1 MTTRNNIVNISKKEW
16 TSRLFLIAVRKKRE
30 KYWQDMLSGHKDF
43 EETSDA
49 WEELWDLTMR
59 HFGELYGVGSP
70 RYEKIIDGEWN
81 RQIDIYLDSEKK
93 GKVINKIHD
102 RAKYLRKL

>member
-1 MTTRNNIVNISKKEW
+1 MTRRNNIVKISKQEW
-16 TSRLFLIAVRKKRE
+16 ASRLFLLAVRKERE
-30 KYWQDMLSGHKDF
+30 KYWQDMLGSHKDF

-59 HFGELYGVGSP
+59 QFGKLYGVGSK
-70 RYEKIIDGEWN
+70 RYESIIDGEWN
-81 RQIDIYLDSEKK
+81 RQIDIYLESERQ
-93 GKVINKIHD
+93 GKVIREIHD

>member
-1 MTTRNNIVNISKKEW
+1 MTVRNNIVNISKQEW
-16 TSRLFLIAVRKKRE
+16 ASRLSLLAVRKKRE
-30 KYWQDMLSGHKDF
+30 KYWQDMLSDHKDF

-81 RQIDIYLDSEKK
+81 RQIDIYLESEKK